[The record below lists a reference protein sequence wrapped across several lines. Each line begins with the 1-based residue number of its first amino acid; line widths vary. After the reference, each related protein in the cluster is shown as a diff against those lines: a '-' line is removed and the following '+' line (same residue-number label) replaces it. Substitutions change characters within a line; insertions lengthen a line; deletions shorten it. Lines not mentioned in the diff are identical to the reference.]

1 MSVNSAVIR
10 RCQNII
16 LFGAALITLIV
27 TPAWNLDPINLPK
40 YAVLLICSGA
50 LAGYLLPTF
59 KGLPRSVWVASSLF
73 VVSLS
78 STLIF
83 SGADFSNQIF
93 GTFGRNTGFLT
104 YFALVILFV
113 STVAVTR
120 SGFSAKLVYY
130 LLTIGLLMV
139 LYGLVQWAE
148 LDPVNWN
155 NPYNRILGTLGNP
168 NFTSAFLGIVS
179 VAAVALLLDSVT
191 QTALRMG
198 LGALVLLA
206 IFLILNSDATQGL
219 FLVFSGTGILIY
231 LKFVRFTGSKGLK
244 LSYLASSL
252 FVIFLGIQGLLQKGP
267 LSSILYQ
274 ESVSYRGDYWR
285 AGISMTLDEPFTGVG
300 LDSYGDWYR
309 SARDQVAAL
318 RRGPDVVSNSAHN
331 VFLDLSSNGGIPLLL
346 SYLLI
351 CALTVVSAVRLLK
364 RETKYVGFSSALV
377 VAWIGYVIQSIIS
390 INQIGLAIWGWLL
403 SGAIIGHDYYG
414 NLQMEKISPKQRAT
428 DFRRISPALL
438 LTGTL
443 GIVVASVPAYLPV
456 AKDWNF
462 KSALQSG
469 DAEAIKSSALGY
481 PASAYYLNYAGDV
494 LQQNKLDDQA
504 LEMARKSIAINPRDF
519 NGWKL
524 LISNATLNESE
535 RQRAVAEMKKLDP
548 FNNTLGQ

>member
-1 MSVNSAVIR
+1 MNSAVIR
-10 RCQNII
+10 RCQSII
-16 LFGAALITLIV
+16 LFGATIITLIV

-50 LAGYLLPTF
+50 LTGYLLPAF
-59 KGLPRSVWVASSLF
+59 KGLPRIVLVASALF
-73 VVSLS
+73 VVSLLS
-78 STLIF
+78 SLIL

-120 SGFSAKLVYY
+120 SGFSARLVNS
-130 LLTIGLLMV
+130 LLFIGFLMV
-139 LYGLVQWAE
+139 VYGLVQWAK

-168 NFTSAFLGIVS
+168 NFTSAFLGIIS
-179 VAAVALLLDSVT
+179 VAAVAILLDSAT
-191 QTALRMG
+191 KSGLRMA

-219 FLVFSGTGILIY
+219 ILVFSGVGILTY
-231 LKFVRFTGSKGLK
+231 LKFVRFTKSKALK

-252 FVIFLGIQGLLQKGP
+252 FVLFLGIQGLLQKGP

-331 VFLDLSSNGGIPLLL
+331 VFLDLSSNGGVPLIF

-351 CALTVVSAVRLLK
+351 CALTVFSAVRLLRK
-364 RETKYVGFSSALV
+364 ETKYIGFTSALV
-377 VAWIGYVIQSIIS
+377 AAWIGYVIQSIIS

-403 SGAIIGHDYYG
+403 SGAIIGYDHYG
-414 NLQMEKISPKQRAT
+414 NLPMEKISPKQRAT

-443 GIVVASVPAYLPV
+443 GLVVAAVPAYLPV

-469 DAEAIKSSALGY
+469 DAEAIMSSALGY
-481 PASAYYLNYAGDV
+481 PASSYYLNYAGDV
-494 LQQNKLDDQA
+494 LQQNKLEDQA
-504 LEMARKSIAINPRDF
+504 LEMARKSIEINPRDF

-524 LISNATLNESE
+524 LISNPTLNESD
-535 RQRAVAEMKKLDP
+535 RQKAIAEMKKLDP